1 MNILIVGG
9 AGREHALAWKI
20 AQSPAATKLYCAPG
34 NPGIAALAQCVPLAA
49 DDIIGLR
56 AFAQEHHVDLTVVGP
71 EGPLAAGIVDEF
83 RRHKLRIFGPQRAA
97 ARVESSK
104 VFSKDLMT
112 RLRIPT
118 AEAKS
123 FTATSG
129 AFEYL
134 ERRETPIVVKA
145 DGLAQGKG
153 VVVARTRGEARDAV
167 TAMLDGKAFGEAGA
181 RVVIEQFLE
190 GEEMTVMAFTD
201 GKTIVPM
208 IPAQDHKRLGDGDT
222 GPNTGGMGA
231 YAPAPIGSPKLLDQ
245 VRRTILEPAVEG
257 LAQLGSP
264 FQGVLYAGVMVS
276 NGVPRVLEFNA
287 RLGDPETQA
296 VLPLL
301 KTDLVDLLIA
311 ATEHRLDQASIEWKP
326 GVAVCVVLAAGG
338 YPRTIVKGTPIYGL
352 DKSGNTDRL
361 LIFHAGTA
369 TASSTSDE
377 PVTAGGRVLG
387 ITGIGDDFASARA
400 RAYAAVDTIRF
411 EGMQYRTDIGSRA
424 FA

>member
-34 NPGIAALAQCVPLAA
+34 NPGIATLAQCVPLAA
-49 DDIIGLR
+49 DDIVGLR
-56 AFAQEHHVDLTVVGP
+56 VFAQEHHVDLTVVGP
-71 EGPLAAGIVDEF
+71 EGPLADGIVDEF

-97 ARVESSK
+97 ARIESSK
-104 VFSKDLMT
+104 AFSKDLMA

-123 FTATSG
+123 FTAVSA

-134 ERRETPIVVKA
+134 ERRDLPIVVKA

-153 VVVARTRGEARDAV
+153 VVIARTRAEARDVV

-190 GEEMTVMAFTD
+190 GEEVTVMAFTD

-231 YAPAPIGSPKLLDQ
+231 YAPAPIGTSKLLDQ
-245 VRRTILEPAVEG
+245 VRARILEPAVEG

-276 NGVPRVLEFNA
+276 NGEPRVLEFNA

-301 KTDLVDLLIA
+301 KTDLMELLIA
-311 ATEHRLDQASIEWKP
+311 ATEHRLDQAKIEWEP
-326 GVAVCVVLAAGG
+326 SVAVCVVLAAGG
-338 YPRTIVKGTPIYGL
+338 YPKAIVKGTPIYGL
-352 DKSGNTDRL
+352 EKSGSTDRL

-369 TASSTSDE
+369 NASSAADG

-387 ITGIGDDFASARA
+387 ITGIGDDFAAARA
-400 RAYAAVDTIRF
+400 RAYTAVETIRF
-411 EGMQYRTDIGSRA
+411 EGMQYRRDIGSRA
-424 FA
+424 VA